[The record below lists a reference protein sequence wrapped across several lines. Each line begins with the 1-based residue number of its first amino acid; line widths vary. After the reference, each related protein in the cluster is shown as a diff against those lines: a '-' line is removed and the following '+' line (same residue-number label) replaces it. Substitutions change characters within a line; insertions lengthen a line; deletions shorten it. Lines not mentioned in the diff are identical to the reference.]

1 MRGSRSSH
9 VLRSLRENKAQSTG
23 SLLLFEA
30 LEPAIQIGQQQHR
43 SRRERLAKWLL
54 RLLRCAADEELLGW
68 HNDLI
73 IIPCSIQIAN
83 KTITL
88 GSSFSSCEEAAWS
101 FDGAAAVCNAKQTAN
116 SKQRQCNFADASS
129 RMENEAWATA
139 YARGAALMRAARGQ
153 LRVPQPPDHQ
163 PLAQRSLSNCKSTF
177 RFDL

>member
-1 MRGSRSSH
+1 MSCVHSEKIKHKAREVCSSLKRSSPPSKSDSSSTDHGASGSRSGFYG
-9 VLRSLRENKAQSTG
+9 VRLTKNRSGSTTI
-23 SLLLFEA
+23 S
-30 LEPAIQIGQQQHR
+30 
-43 SRRERLAKWLL
+43 
-54 RLLRCAADEELLGW
+54 
-68 HNDLI
+68 
-73 IIPCSIQIAN
+73 CSIQIAN

-163 PLAQRSLSNCKSTF
+163 PLAQRSLFKLQKHLSF
-177 RFDL
+177 RPLSQLKRHNPKVPS